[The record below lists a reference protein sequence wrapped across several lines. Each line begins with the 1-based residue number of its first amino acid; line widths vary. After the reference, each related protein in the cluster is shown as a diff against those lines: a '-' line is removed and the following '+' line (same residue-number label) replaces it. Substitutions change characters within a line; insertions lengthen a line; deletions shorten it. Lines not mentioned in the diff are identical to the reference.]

1 MHARKKSFFW
11 KKKYL
16 LRCRDIS
23 VRSATGLVRASDVTV
38 TQSAMSPQLHRQV
51 LFVHTSVGF
60 CSEATAEEGPLPS
73 RPVADVGPALYRL
86 FDALVWRERR

>member
-1 MHARKKSFFW
+1 M
-11 KKKYL
+11 
-16 LRCRDIS
+16 
-23 VRSATGLVRASDVTV
+23 RASDVTV

-86 FDALVWRERR
+86 FDALVWLRATLISHVWSQDVDGPETRYLYIHARIL